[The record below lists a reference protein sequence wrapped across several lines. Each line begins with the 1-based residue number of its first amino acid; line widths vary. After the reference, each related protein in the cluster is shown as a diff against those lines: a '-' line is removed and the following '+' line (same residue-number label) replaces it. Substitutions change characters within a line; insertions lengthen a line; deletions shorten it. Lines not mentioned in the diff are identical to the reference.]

1 MTCNA
6 QHFSL
11 VVLYIL
17 CFETLKTNTRT
28 STLWKLNADQTKI
41 VEASPF
47 HQVVSYK
54 TADSQGAQFI
64 TEDDPVFNIITST
77 VHMGEK
83 WVKHGVEYYCTNC
96 HTVQA
101 KSDK

>member
-1 MTCNA
+1 MTCNTH
-6 QHFSL
+6 HFSFII
-11 VVLYIL
+11 LYIL

-47 HQVVSYK
+47 HQVVSYQ
-54 TADSQGAQFI
+54 TAGSHGAQFI

-77 VHMGEK
+77 VHLGET
-83 WVKHGVEYYCTNC
+83 WIKHGVEYYCTNC